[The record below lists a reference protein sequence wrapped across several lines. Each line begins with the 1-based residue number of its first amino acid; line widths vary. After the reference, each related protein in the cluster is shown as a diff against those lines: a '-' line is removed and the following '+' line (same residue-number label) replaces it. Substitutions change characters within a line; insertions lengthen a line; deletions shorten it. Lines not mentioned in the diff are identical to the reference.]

1 MNVKNIKS
9 FIEFYRFLDITN
21 CISIKPRNS
30 KNSLNDN
37 DLKNELNQT
46 RLKKVQTKMEKLDFL
61 ENLKTK
67 LLI

>member
-46 RLKKVQTKMEKLDFL
+46 RLKKTSKMEKLDFL
-61 ENLKTK
+61 ERYETK